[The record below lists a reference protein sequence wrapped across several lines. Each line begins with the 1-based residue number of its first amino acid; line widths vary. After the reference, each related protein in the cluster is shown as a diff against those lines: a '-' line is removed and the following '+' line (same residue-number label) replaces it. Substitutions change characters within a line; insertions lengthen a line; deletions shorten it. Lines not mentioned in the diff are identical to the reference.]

1 MQLPRVREGLQCD
14 TRAKQVNLFPVRH
27 SISVESL
34 NDSLFEMLLEAFE
47 ATDPPGWFDGLLTTL
62 EAIDAT
68 TASNPPALGRSSIA
82 GHCAHLRYS
91 LELTNAW
98 LRNESL
104 EVDFSQAWA
113 LQRVDDATWN
123 DLKKSITHQYE
134 RMLEFTRSR
143 ESWSE
148 ETLVMDM
155 KSALHVAYHVGAIRQ
170 ILALLKS

>member
-1 MQLPRVREGLQCD
+1 VQ
-14 TRAKQVNLFPVRH
+14 H
-27 SISVESL
+27 SIPVESL

-62 EAIDAT
+62 EAIDAL

-98 LRNESL
+98 LRGESL

-113 LQRVDDATWN
+113 LQRVDDVVWKA
-123 DLKKSITHQYE
+123 LKKDITHQYE
-134 RMLEFTRSR
+134 RILEFTRSR
-143 ESWSE
+143 ESWTE
-148 ETLVMDM
+148 ETLVMNM

-170 ILALLKS
+170 IFAILTH

>member
-1 MQLPRVREGLQCD
+1 VTHQCLQCD
-14 TRAKQVNLFPVRH
+14 KGASRVNLLPVQH
-27 SISVESL
+27 SIPVESL

-62 EAIDAT
+62 EAIDASS
-68 TASNPPALGRSSIA
+68 ASNPPAVGRSSIA
-82 GHCAHLRYS
+82 GHCAHLQYS

-98 LRNESL
+98 LRNESV

-113 LQRVDDATWN
+113 LQHVDDPAWN
-123 DLKKSITHQYE
+123 ALKKSITHQYE
-134 RMLEFTRSR
+134 RLLEFTRSQ

-148 ETLVMDM
+148 ETLVMNM

-170 ILALLKS
+170 IAALLKA

>member
-1 MQLPRVREGLQCD
+1 M
-14 TRAKQVNLFPVRH
+14 
-27 SISVESL
+27 I
-34 NDSLFEMLLEAFE
+34 LEAFE

-62 EAIDAT
+62 ETIDSVN
-68 TASNPPALGRSSIA
+68 ASKPPALGRSSIA

-113 LQRVDDATWN
+113 LQHVDDAGWAE
-123 DLKKSITHQYE
+123 LKKKITHQYE
-134 RMLEFTRSR
+134 RILEFTRSR

-148 ETLVMDM
+148 ENMIMNM
-155 KSALHVAYHVGAIRQ
+155 KSGLHVAYHLGAIRQ

>member
-1 MQLPRVREGLQCD
+1 MRISR
-14 TRAKQVNLFPVRH
+14 VNLLPVQH
-27 SISVESL
+27 SIPVESL

-62 EAIDAT
+62 EAIDSVA
-68 TASNPPALGRSSIA
+68 ASNPPALGRSSIA

-98 LRNESL
+98 LRGESL

-113 LQRVDDATWN
+113 LQRVDDVVWKA
-123 DLKKSITHQYE
+123 LKKDITHQYE
-134 RMLEFTRSR
+134 RVLEFTRSR

-148 ETLVMDM
+148 ETLIMNM
-155 KSALHVAYHVGAIRQ
+155 KSALHVAYHLGAIRQ